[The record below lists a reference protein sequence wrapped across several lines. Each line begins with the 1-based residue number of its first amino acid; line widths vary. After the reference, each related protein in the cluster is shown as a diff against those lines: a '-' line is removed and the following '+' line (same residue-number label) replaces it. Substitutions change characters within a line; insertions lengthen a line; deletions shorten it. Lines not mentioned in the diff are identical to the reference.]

1 MPVRTTSKPSGR
13 SYARDLGTPG
23 QMGASGVPAQ
33 LSTERLQGF
42 FSSETMCKKVLVCPV
57 FPDNVRVSISLHAFQ
72 GPMVCHG
79 AGFPLPPVNQFIIDG
94 ADRLQAQASK
104 GFRLRPSGGSVWRR
118 ARSRQPTG
126 RGFCYTQRGG
136 HLAKNKDQEDS
147 RRGYGSTCYVH
158 LTGLLWEI
166 ARLKATLLFQEFEL
180 FAHGVG
186 RLSFLKVAVFQRTD

>member
-42 FSSETMCKKVLVCPV
+42 FSSETMCKKVLVCPI

-118 ARSRQPTG
+118 ARIKAANRSRILLDTERRPPGQK
-126 RGFCYTQRGG
+126 QR
-136 HLAKNKDQEDS
+136 S
-147 RRGYGSTCYVH
+147 RRLKKRVWVH
-158 LTGLLWEI
+158 LLRAPDWLAVGNRQAES
-166 ARLKATLLFQEFEL
+166 
-180 FAHGVG
+180 HPVVPGV
-186 RLSFLKVAVFQRTD
+186 